1 MKKFITV
8 ITACIGF
15 NVSFSLAEDVNQ
27 KITIN
32 DAIKIIKENNYDVK
46 IASYEVKKVEGQYIQ
61 TKFYQNP
68 TLSVNY
74 TGLVFGK
81 NIVYDTGNTMLSI
94 RVDQPFELGGKR
106 ENRIK
111 SAFYQLQSVNYQKE
125 DTTRSVILNF
135 LSVYFQTLSD
145 KSYYEYLKQDLDDY
159 EKMLQIQE
167 KKQKA
172 GFLSLIDY
180 MKLQLYKNELENS
193 KLQAESTYKKD
204 LQEIKFYLNGN
215 YEPVSVNIDTK
226 EPNLDDLVQKATEKR
241 ESIKAFQEQLNS
253 VEHQIKLIKVY
264 SIPDVS
270 LGVEYDSFGTQY
282 KPGVGFG
289 FSLNLPTFDKRK
301 GDLITAIALKEQ
313 TLVALS
319 KEKDRIRK
327 EISQAYEDYQ
337 VSKKIYNSYL
347 EKKKVMDD
355 LLERTKKAYSIGGI
369 STLDFLDTLRTYK
382 SFMNAYLQSYYQ
394 FLNNYSS
401 LKILSGEDLW

>member
-1 MKKFITV
+1 
-8 ITACIGF
+8 
-15 NVSFSLAEDVNQ
+15 
-27 KITIN
+27 
-32 DAIKIIKENNYDVK
+32 
-46 IASYEVKKVEGQYIQ
+46 
-61 TKFYQNP
+61 
-68 TLSVNY
+68 
-74 TGLVFGK
+74 
-81 NIVYDTGNTMLSI
+81 
-94 RVDQPFELGGKR
+94 
-106 ENRIK
+106 
-111 SAFYQLQSVNYQKE
+111 LQSVNYQKE

-215 YEPVSVNIDTK
+215 YDPVSVNIDTK
-226 EPNLDDLVQKATEKR
+226 EPNLDDLIQKATEKR
-241 ESIKAFQEQLNS
+241 ESIKALQEQLNS
-253 VEHQIKLIKVY
+253 VEHQIKLIKAY

-282 KPGVGFG
+282 KPGIGFG

-313 TLVALS
+313 TLVVLS

-355 LLERTKKAYSIGGI
+355 LLERTKKAYSLGGI

-382 SFMNAYLQSYYQ
+382 FFMNAYLQSYYQ

-401 LKILSGEDLW
+401 LKILSGEDL